1 MMRNT
6 LILVLVILVFGSCSN
21 LTKVLRNP
29 DIDEKYKAAVN
40 YYDNEDFY
48 RAGLVFE
55 DLLPNMVG
63 RKEAE
68 FVQFY
73 YAYCHYQQRQYDLAA
88 YYFKQFYDTYRRSE
102 FAEEALYMF
111 AYANYKSTPEFNLDQ
126 SNTSTAIDAMQD
138 FLNIYSESTYAEQGT
153 QVIDEMRE
161 KLEMKAYTVAKQYHK
176 LRRYKAAVIA
186 YENFQRDY
194 PDSDLKEET
203 SFLKVEAQYALSK
216 MSIQTLKQERYE
228 KAVEYYYYLIDRFPE
243 SDYLNEAQSIF
254 NSTQKELEDLGVNVN

>member
-1 MMRNT
+1 MKKI
-6 LILVLVILVFGSCSN
+6 LILFLGVLLLDSCSN

-29 DIDEKYKAAVN
+29 DIDFKYKAAVD
-40 YYDNEDFY
+40 YYDNEDYY

-55 DLLPNMVG
+55 DLLPNMIG

-73 YAYCHYQQRQYDLAA
+73 YAYCHYHQKQYDLAA

-111 AYANYKSTPEFNLDQ
+111 AYANYESTPDFNLDQ
-126 SNTSTAIDAMQD
+126 SNTNTAIEAMQD
-138 FLNIYSESTYAEQGT
+138 FLNIYPQSTYADQGAM
-153 QVIDEMRE
+153 VIDELRE

-194 PDSDLKEET
+194 PDSDLKEEV
-203 SFLKVEAQYALSK
+203 SFLKVEAQYELSK
-216 MSIQTLKQERYE
+216 MSIQSLKQERYE
-228 KAVEYYYYLIDRFPE
+228 KAVEYYYYLLDRFPQ
-243 SDYLNEAQSIF
+243 SDYINQAQTIF
-254 NSTQKELEDLGVNVN
+254 NSTQKELEDLGIN